1 MLRLLQKL
9 EMQLREGRD
18 TIASFYHE
26 GKLIVR
32 TKVPHKRG
40 ELRGKLL
47 HFIRQ
52 QLRLNEEEFQSLEQC
67 VLYRSEYLELLK
79 RKGRL

>member
-1 MLRLLQKL
+1 MTVREMLRLLQ
-9 EMQLREGRD
+9 
-18 TIASFYHE
+18 
-26 GKLIVR
+26 
-32 TKVPHKRG
+32 
-40 ELRGKLL
+40 KLL

-52 QLRLNEEEFQSLEQC
+52 QLRLNEQEFQSLKQC